1 MSVIQEIDERFSTVN
16 IAPIKGFYIP
26 KIMAN
31 SKTWKVKLRS
41 FMDKYTDEMVDPT
54 SLDAEI
60 DFQGNLWLN
69 NQTELPQNVEEI
81 LEKKPKSGF
90 ANIN

>member
-1 MSVIQEIDERFSTVN
+1 MN

-60 DFQGNLWLN
+60 DF
-69 NQTELPQNVEEI
+69 
-81 LEKKPKSGF
+81 
-90 ANIN
+90 

>member
-1 MSVIQEIDERFSTVN
+1 
-16 IAPIKGFYIP
+16 
-26 KIMAN
+26 
-31 SKTWKVKLRS
+31 
-41 FMDKYTDEMVDPT
+41 MDKYIDEMVDRT

-69 NQTELPQNVEEI
+69 NQAELPQDVEEI
-81 LEKKPKSGF
+81 LEGKRKRGF

>member
-1 MSVIQEIDERFSTVN
+1 
-16 IAPIKGFYIP
+16 
-26 KIMAN
+26 
-31 SKTWKVKLRS
+31 
-41 FMDKYTDEMVDPT
+41 MDKYTDEMVDPT

-81 LEKKPKSGF
+81 LEKKPKSSF
-90 ANIN
+90 TNIN

>member
-1 MSVIQEIDERFSTVN
+1 MN
-16 IAPIKGFYIP
+16 IAPIKGFCIP

-60 DFQGNLWLN
+60 DF
-69 NQTELPQNVEEI
+69 
-81 LEKKPKSGF
+81 
-90 ANIN
+90 

>member
-1 MSVIQEIDERFSTVN
+1 
-16 IAPIKGFYIP
+16 
-26 KIMAN
+26 MAN
-31 SKTWKVKLRS
+31 SKTWRVKLRS
-41 FMDKYTDEMVDPT
+41 FMDKYIDEMVDRT

-69 NQTELPQNVEEI
+69 NQAELPQDVEEI
-81 LEKKPKSGF
+81 LEGKRKSGF